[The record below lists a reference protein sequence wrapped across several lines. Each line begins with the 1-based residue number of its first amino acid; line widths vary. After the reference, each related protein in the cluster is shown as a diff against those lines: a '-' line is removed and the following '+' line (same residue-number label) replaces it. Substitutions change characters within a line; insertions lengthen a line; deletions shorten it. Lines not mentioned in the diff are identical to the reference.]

1 VQILPHS
8 FTYVTVSFTPPS
20 ISNYNIFLEAVLEN
34 VPSSVKNRSIF
45 FEISGDGNLPRFT
58 VVKPT
63 VRNKKGQALM
73 LFKRSVVNHSD
84 TQQLVFSNDGTL
96 ATKINFHFYDPD
108 SAFKIRPFIKDQDK
122 SAATSGFVI
131 KENKDSISSVI
142 IQPGTQVHF
151 KVTCT
156 PRQVQ
161 TYQASLQLTVTDNQ
175 FEDTM
180 IQMIGEGYME
190 DVVYENLHSI
200 AGFDE
205 LDDEVIAD
213 EDVSALKCNSINFG
227 DIYINDK
234 KQLMFTLKN
243 QSKND
248 CYRFEWPLVPGMASS
263 TATNAQA
270 TNTNQNNPNAQQQQ
284 QQQQNANNPNDLSTN
299 LAAVNSYLTFAP
311 RVGHLHAGCAKD
323 ITVSFKSADPKTI
336 RKELMSCQ
344 LVKINFEQ
352 PVNEVKDWDDRMT
365 QIKWIS
371 EVVHTSN
378 SLSGSMSSE
387 QPILTNSAQQK
398 HQQLN
403 ELSANLPGA
412 VGQQANAAAP
422 TATTTNKQI
431 VRKKV
436 IEVEPEPRHVR
447 SDESVQPLELYVS
460 ANCDYCRFRCRTN
473 AIRFKD
479 TLMFQTRVFE

>member
-1 VQILPHS
+1 
-8 FTYVTVSFTPPS
+8 
-20 ISNYNIFLEAVLEN
+20 LEAVLEN

-63 VRNKKGQALM
+63 IRNKKGQTLM

-96 ATKINFHFYDPD
+96 ATKINFHLYDPD

-122 SAATSGFVI
+122 ESATSGIVI
-131 KENKDSISSVI
+131 KENKENISSVI
-142 IQPGTQVHF
+142 IQPGTQVYF

-156 PRQVQ
+156 PRNVQ
-161 TYQASLQLTVTDNQ
+161 TYQASLKLTVTDNQ

-180 IQMIGEGYME
+180 VQLIGEGYME
-190 DVVYENLHSI
+190 DVIYENLHSI

-205 LDDEVIAD
+205 LEDEIISD

-227 DIYINDK
+227 DIYISDK

-243 QSKND
+243 QSKTD
-248 CYRFEWPLVPGMASS
+248 CYRFEWPLLPGVLPS
-263 TATNAQA
+263 A
-270 TNTNQNNPNAQQQQ
+270 TNTQQTNPNPNAANTQPQ
-284 QQQQNANNPNDLSTN
+284 QQQQNINNQNDLSSN
-299 LAAVNSYLTFAP
+299 LAAVNSYLTFSP

-323 ITVSFKSADPKTI
+323 ITISFKSAEPKNI
-336 RKELMSCQ
+336 RKELMLCQ
-344 LVKINFEQ
+344 LFKINFEQ
-352 PVNEVKDWDDRMT
+352 PINEVKDWDDRMT

-371 EVVHTSN
+371 EVVQTTN
-378 SLSGSMSSE
+378 SLSGSISSE
-387 QPILTNSAQQK
+387 HPILTNSAQQK
-398 HQQLN
+398 QQLN
-403 ELSANLPGA
+403 DLGANLPGA
-412 VGQQANAAAP
+412 VGQQTNGQ
-422 TATTTNKQI
+422 TATNKQI

-436 IEVEPEPRHVR
+436 VEVEPEPRHVR

-460 ANCDYCRFRCRTN
+460 ANCDYCRFKCRTN

>member
-1 VQILPHS
+1 MQILPHS
-8 FTYVTVSFTPPS
+8 FTYATVSFTPPS

-96 ATKINFHFYDPD
+96 ATKINFHLYDPD

-122 SAATSGFVI
+122 SSATSGFVI

-156 PRQVQ
+156 PRHVQ

-190 DVVYENLHSI
+190 DVVYENLHSM

-243 QSKND
+243 QSKTD
-248 CYRFEWPLVPGMASS
+248 CYRFEWPLVPVVASNG
-263 TATNAQA
+263 TNPQQA
-270 TNTNQNNPNAQQQQ
+270 NTNQNSTNTQPP
-284 QQQQNANNPNDLSTN
+284 QQQQNANTSNDLSSN
-299 LAAVNSYLTFAP
+299 LAAVNSYLTFSP

-323 ITVSFKSADPKTI
+323 ITISFKSADPKSI
-336 RKELMSCQ
+336 RKELMLCQ

-352 PVNEVKDWDDRMT
+352 PINEVKDWDDRMT

-371 EVVHTSN
+371 EVVHTAN
-378 SLSGSMSSE
+378 SLNGSMSSE
-387 QPILTNSAQQK
+387 QPILTSSAQQQK
-398 HQQLN
+398 QLN
-403 ELSANLPGA
+403 ELGANLPGA
-412 VGQQANAAAP
+412 IGQQTNAQS
-422 TATTTNKQI
+422 TSNNKQI

-460 ANCDYCRFRCRTN
+460 ANCDFCRFKCRTN